1 MAGRA
6 FRAEPHTLSTAD
18 GSATY
23 TSPTESHTIVAGV
36 NYPLEVPYRSDE
48 VPDST
53 YIQVNLRPHNAV
65 GMVKER
71 HVEELVRTLLQSIV
85 LGEETPRCMLQ
96 VTLQVMDVE
105 VDEKLPG
112 GVKSGGQGESYLEVL
127 VGAINATVLGCL
139 DAGVKMRG
147 IAGAVLVATIQDGS
161 TVLWPDLKQR
171 KLARALHGLAYGREG
186 QCLLIESEG
195 AFDLVDWEQAETA
208 ARRVVIGKADKT
220 DGDVDIDASLTDSV
234 FELMRRCV
242 ETRVTKDTRWIT
254 TT

>member
-1 MAGRA
+1 MAGTS
-6 FRAEPHTLSTAD
+6 FQAELHTLSTAD

-23 TSPTESHTIVAGV
+23 TSPTQSHTIIAGV

-48 VPDST
+48 IPEST

-96 VTLQVMDVE
+96 VTLQVVDAE

-127 VGAINATVLGCL
+127 VGTINAAVLACL

-147 IAGAVLVATIQDGS
+147 ISGAVLIATMKDGA
-161 TVLWPDLKQR
+161 TVTWPNLDQR
-171 KLARALHGLAYGREG
+171 KLARALHVLAYGREG
-186 QCLLIESEG
+186 QCLLFESEG
-195 AFDLVDWEQAETA
+195 SFHLGAWEQAETA
-208 ARRVVIGKADKT
+208 ARREVMGSIDQV
-220 DGDVDIDASLTDSV
+220 DGDVNMDVQSTDSV
-234 FELMRRCV
+234 LELMRRCV
-242 ETRVTKDTRWIT
+242 ETRVTKDTRWMIS
-254 TT
+254 